1 MEGVDEVTDMLF
13 DTTTIPDELP
23 SNAPDI
29 DSTDLSCEVCG
40 TPITYAGRG
49 RKPTRCDEH
58 KRSKTSGTG
67 SAPRRNVRNVE
78 AACAALDGLYQAMLM
93 PLFAVSPDA
102 GAAWV
107 AQIEQLN
114 ARNRIILSG
123 DPALARKIVDGASK
137 GGGAALLISHVIAV
151 GPVASIAV
159 RDVRTRRA
167 ARQPQPEPENATP
180 YEAMPFS

>member
-1 MEGVDEVTDMLF
+1 MTDMLF
-13 DTTTIPDELP
+13 DTTVIPDQLP
-23 SNAPDI
+23 GNAPDV
-29 DSTDLSCEVCG
+29 DSTDLTCEVCG

-58 KRSKTSGTG
+58 KRSGSKSSGN
-67 SAPRRNVRNVE
+67 SAPRRNDRNVD

-93 PLFAVSPDA
+93 PLFAMSPSA
-102 GAAWV
+102 GSAWE

-159 RDVRTRRA
+159 HDIRARRA
-167 ARQPQPEPENATP
+167 ANRPEPETQEAPAYDPETP
-180 YEAMPFS
+180 FL